1 MKTKPDPQWSQTRL
15 SASAKACDGFT
26 DAELLAFGD
35 ESLQGMRLKGA
46 IAYSNALRASAEAE
60 LDRLRAQNAELRTL
74 LARVLEEIGMTEA
87 GMAHV
92 APLTLEQAR
101 AAIAKA
107 EQKAD

>member
-1 MKTKPDPQWSQTRL
+1 METKPDPQWSQTRL

-46 IAYSNALRASAEAE
+46 IAYSNALRASAEAD
-60 LDRLRAQNAELRTL
+60 LDRLREINAEL
-74 LARVLEEIGMTEA
+74 LAACRAAMADGFLACEA
-87 GMAHV
+87 LAKV
-92 APLTLEQAR
+92 A

-107 EQKAD
+107 TGE